1 MQVIW
6 GGALRTE
13 HGSSRAGITFPG
25 RKSPAYRPAL
35 ALSLLDLA
43 YRAAPLGGGEPLSA
57 AGFGR
62 E

>member
-13 HGSSRAGITFPG
+13 HGS
-25 RKSPAYRPAL
+25 YRPAL

-43 YRAAPLGGGEPLSA
+43 YRAAPLGGGEPLAA